1 MKLYG
6 IPNCDTVAKA
16 RKYLSEKGHDFEFFD
31 FRADGIS
38 PEALQQAFDA
48 LGAAVF
54 NTRSPS
60 WRNLSPDE
68 QQALKSGTDLS
79 PALESPTVIKRPLVF
94 RDDDIFNGFKA
105 DDWQARGL

>member
-16 RKYLSEKGHDFEFFD
+16 RKYLSEKGQDFEFID
-31 FRADGIS
+31 FRAEGIS
-38 PEALQQAFDA
+38 AEELQRAFDA

-60 WRNLSPDE
+60 WRTEWTTPRMATSSKPAPQPD
-68 QQALKSGTDLS
+68 Q
-79 PALESPTVIKRPLVF
+79 
-94 RDDDIFNGFKA
+94 
-105 DDWQARGL
+105 

>member
-16 RKYLSEKGHDFEFFD
+16 RKYLSEKGQDFEFID
-31 FRADGIS
+31 FRAEGIS
-38 PEALQQAFDA
+38 EAALQHAFDA

-68 QQALKSGTDLS
+68 QLALKSGSDLS
-79 PALESPTVIKRPLVF
+79 PALKSPTVIKRPLVF
-94 RDDDIFNGFKA
+94 HNNEIFNGFKA

>member
-1 MKLYG
+1 MKVYG

-16 RKYLSEKGHDFEFFD
+16 RKYLSEKGHDFEFID
-31 FRADGIS
+31 FRVEGIS
-38 PEALQQAFDA
+38 SDALQRAFDA

-68 QQALKSGTDLS
+68 QQALKSGSDLN

-94 RDDDIFNGFKA
+94 HNNDIFNGFKA
-105 DDWQARGL
+105 EDWQARGL